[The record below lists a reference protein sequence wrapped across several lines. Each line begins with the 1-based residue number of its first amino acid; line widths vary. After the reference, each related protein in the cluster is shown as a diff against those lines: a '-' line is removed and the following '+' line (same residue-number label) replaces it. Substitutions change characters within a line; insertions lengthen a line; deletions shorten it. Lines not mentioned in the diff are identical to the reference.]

1 MSLKINQIVKYFNK
15 AIYPKNSVNVPE
27 SKIDEIYSHLR
38 EEQTRIVPRPIENI
52 KLNDLKN
59 VKSSKS
65 QLPVYA
71 GVKYMPDIMA
81 EKLVNDLMD
90 KK

>member
-1 MSLKINQIVKYFNK
+1 M
-15 AIYPKNSVNVPE
+15 PE
-27 SKIDEIYSHLR
+27 SKIEEIYSHLK
-38 EEQTRIVPRPIENI
+38 EDQTRVVPKPIENI

-59 VKSSKS
+59 VKSSLS
-65 QLPVYA
+65 QLPVYS

-81 EKLVNDLMD
+81 EKLVNDLLD